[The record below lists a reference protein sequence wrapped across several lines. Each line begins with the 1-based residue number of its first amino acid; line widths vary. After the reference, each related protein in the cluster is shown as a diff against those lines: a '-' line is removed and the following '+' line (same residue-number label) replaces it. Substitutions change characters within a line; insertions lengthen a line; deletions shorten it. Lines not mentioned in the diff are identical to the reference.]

1 MVTVL
6 CVTRIEVLKFNG
18 AMPFRLLEFWGAQSM
33 RHLLKSLV
41 VGAVAVSASNAF
53 AGGLPESTSGTNGTS
68 ASASASASA
77 TTSAN
82 TGNAASTAANTSAST
97 SSQSSSSSSS
107 QNSGSGFVAIEDDPL
122 IVDASAIMDDDGM
135 GSVQVQWQIS
145 ADGNAWMNLT
155 GAVQQSFTPREVHVG
170 QQLRVQISYVDGQG
184 NLETLI
190 SPASTPVQNVNDKP
204 TGAPRLTGE
213 AREEGA
219 LVVDTSLIA
228 DEDGVGT
235 YSVIWQR
242 SSTKTDWQAYP
253 NAVGEVMQLTQSHV
267 GYSYRAVVSYTD
279 RHGTKEMLLTSPS
292 ETVANVDDPVEG
304 EVLLAGEAAE
314 GSTLVA
320 NTARVSDEDGIAS
333 LTIGWESSEDG
344 RNWRAI
350 ETSGASRF
358 DLTQSMVGKQLRA
371 RVSVVDSFGV
381 ETIIFSQATNTV
393 KNVNNAPAGTI
404 FVRRVGN

>member
-1 MVTVL
+1 MFV
-6 CVTRIEVLKFNG
+6 
-18 AMPFRLLEFWGAQSM
+18 EFWGAQSK
-33 RHLLKSLV
+33 RQLLKSLV
-41 VGAVAVSASNAF
+41 VGAVAASASNAL
-53 AGGLPESTSGTNGTS
+53 AGGLPESTSNANSTS
-68 ASASASASA
+68 ASASSTASA
-77 TTSAN
+77 TASNTASSSTASAANSAN
-82 TGNAASTAANTSAST
+82 TATNSAT
-97 SSQSSSSSSS
+97 SSQ
-107 QNSGSGFVAIEDDPL
+107 NNGSGFIAIEDDPL

-145 ADGNAWMNLT
+145 TDGTAWMNLT

-235 YSVIWQR
+235 YAVIWQR

-253 NAVGEVMQLTQSHV
+253 NAVGEVLQLTQNHV

-279 RHGTKEMLLTSPS
+279 RHGTREMLLTSPS
-292 ETVANVDDPVEG
+292 ETVSNVDDPVEG
-304 EVLLAGEAAE
+304 EVLLAGEAIE

-333 LTIGWESSEDG
+333 LTVGWESSEDG

-350 ETSGASRF
+350 ETSGTSRF
-358 DLTQSMVGKQLRA
+358 DLTQSIVGKQVRA
-371 RVSVVDSFGV
+371 RVSVVDSFGI
-381 ETIIFSQATNTV
+381 ETIIFSQATNAV

>member
-1 MVTVL
+1 
-6 CVTRIEVLKFNG
+6 
-18 AMPFRLLEFWGAQSM
+18 M
-33 RHLLKSLV
+33 RQLLKSLV
-41 VGAVAVSASNAF
+41 VGAVAVSASNAL
-53 AGGLPESTSGTNGTS
+53 AGGLPEITINANGTS
-68 ASASASASA
+68 ASASTTASA
-77 TTSAN
+77 TAGNTASSSTASAANSAN
-82 TGNAASTAANTSAST
+82 TATNSATSSTA
-97 SSQSSSSSSS
+97 QSSAASS
-107 QNSGSGFVAIEDDPL
+107 QNNGSGFIAIEDDPL

-145 ADGNAWMNLT
+145 TDGTAWMNLT
-155 GAVQQSFTPREVHVG
+155 GAVQQSFTPRESHVG

-235 YSVIWQR
+235 YAVIWQR

-253 NAVGEVMQLTQSHV
+253 NAVGEVLQLTQNHV

-279 RHGTKEMLLTSPS
+279 RHGTREMLLTSPS

-304 EVLLAGEAAE
+304 EVMLAGEAIE

-333 LTIGWESSEDG
+333 LTVGWESSEDG

-350 ETSGASRF
+350 ETSGTSRF
-358 DLTQSMVGKQLRA
+358 DLTQSMVGKQVRA
-371 RVSVVDSFGV
+371 RVSVVDSFGI
-381 ETIIFSQATNTV
+381 ETIIFSQATNAV

>member
-6 CVTRIEVLKFNG
+6 CVTRIGVLKFDG
-18 AMPFRLLEFWGAQSM
+18 VTPFRLLEFWGAQSM

-68 ASASASASA
+68 ASASASA

-97 SSQSSSSSSS
+97 SS

-242 SSTKTDWQAYP
+242 SSTKTDWQAYS
-253 NAVGEVMQLTQSHV
+253 NAVGEVLQLTQSHV

-358 DLTQSMVGKQLRA
+358 DLTQSMVGKQVRA

-393 KNVNNAPAGTI
+393 KNVNNTPAGTI

>member
-1 MVTVL
+1 V
-6 CVTRIEVLKFNG
+6 
-18 AMPFRLLEFWGAQSM
+18 PFMFVEFWGAQSM
-33 RHLLKSLV
+33 RQLLKSLV
-41 VGAVAVSASNAF
+41 VGAVAVSASNAL
-53 AGGLPESTSGTNGTS
+53 AGGLPESTSNANSTS
-68 ASASASASA
+68 ASASSTASA
-77 TTSAN
+77 TASNTASSSIASAANSAN
-82 TGNAASTAANTSAST
+82 TATNSAT
-97 SSQSSSSSSS
+97 SSQ
-107 QNSGSGFVAIEDDPL
+107 NNGSGFIAIEDDPL

-145 ADGNAWMNLT
+145 TDGSAWMNLT

-235 YSVIWQR
+235 YAVIWQR

-253 NAVGEVMQLTQSHV
+253 NAVGEVLQLTQNHV

-279 RHGTKEMLLTSPS
+279 RHGTREMLLTSPS

-304 EVLLAGEAAE
+304 EVLLAGEAIE

-333 LTIGWESSEDG
+333 LTVGWESSEDG

-350 ETSGASRF
+350 ETSGTSRF
-358 DLTQSMVGKQLRA
+358 DLTQSMVGKQVRA
-371 RVSVVDSFGV
+371 RVSVVDSFGI
-381 ETIIFSQATNTV
+381 ETIIFSQATNAV